1 VVVAKVVPDDQN
13 RFRKTW
19 NMARE
24 QGVSRQVMA
33 DSLGID
39 RGRLNDLILGR
50 ARPRLAEAGSLSGRR
65 RATLVRYHDETGA
78 RHSFYTGRGMSYER
92 LIETEAIMELA
103 DEMSDREH
111 YADFD
116 HVIGMENRYPSRPV
130 ETRIYSTNRT
140 LREQLG

>member
-1 VVVAKVVPDDQN
+1 MAKIVPDDQN
-13 RFRKTW
+13 RFRQTW
-19 NMARE
+19 GKARE

-39 RGRLNDLILGR
+39 RGRLNDLIIGR
-50 ARPRLAEAGSLSGRR
+50 AKPRLAEAAALSGRR
-65 RATLVRYHDETGA
+65 RATLVRYKDETGA

-92 LIETEAIMELA
+92 LIETEAMVELA

-116 HVIGMENRYPSRPV
+116 HIVGMENRYPARPT
-130 ETRIYSTNRT
+130 ETRIYSVSRS
-140 LREQLG
+140 LRRELGG